1 MHSCSSV
8 ASSITLLLLL
18 LRATAVALGEIGDMV
33 EGGLAAM
40 EMVAMARV

>member
-8 ASSITLLLLL
+8 ASSITLLLL

>member
-8 ASSITLLLLL
+8 ASSITLLLL

-33 EGGLAAM
+33 EGGLVAM